1 MPIQQIPSTQPLM
14 EFVGGDGIKQTLAP
28 RVSLSQNGGFKIQV
42 SWNVIN
48 ITEEKASDG
57 KTTVE

>member
-1 MPIQQIPSTQPLM
+1 M